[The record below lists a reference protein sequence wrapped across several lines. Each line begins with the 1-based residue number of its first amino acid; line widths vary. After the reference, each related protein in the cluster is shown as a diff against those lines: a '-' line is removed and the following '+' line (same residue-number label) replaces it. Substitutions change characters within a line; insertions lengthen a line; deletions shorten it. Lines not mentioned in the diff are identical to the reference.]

1 MKKTKLTQNLLK
13 SLIKKTISEEVST
26 NESWFN
32 RLIGRE
38 EEPWPPRAPERSL
51 YWKDPETGEGHWV
64 TKDELRRLEAGE
76 EVDLSEERM
85 AESGRMMGRTG
96 AFRVREPRSIGGP
109 VSAAG
114 RPQSWKEANPGGTW
128 GMPSKL
134 SGPKLGSSTPLS
146 PQEKEEVMDLLSS
159 DRTSPGQ
166 KEELARLIGIHG
178 VTSRALRKFLDN
190 NPDIHPA

>member
-1 MKKTKLTQNLLK
+1 
-13 SLIKKTISEEVST
+13 
-26 NESWFN
+26 
-32 RLIGRE
+32 
-38 EEPWPPRAPERSL
+38 
-51 YWKDPETGEGHWV
+51 
-64 TKDELRRLEAGE
+64 
-76 EVDLSEERM
+76 
-85 AESGRMMGRTG
+85 
-96 AFRVREPRSIGGP
+96 
-109 VSAAG
+109 
-114 RPQSWKEANPGGTW
+114 
-128 GMPSKL
+128 MPSKL